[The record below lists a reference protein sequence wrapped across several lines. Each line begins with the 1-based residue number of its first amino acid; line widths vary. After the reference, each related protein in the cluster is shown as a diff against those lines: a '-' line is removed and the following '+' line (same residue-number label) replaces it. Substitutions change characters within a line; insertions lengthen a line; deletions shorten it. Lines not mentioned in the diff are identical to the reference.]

1 MSSAR
6 VVETKLTGGRGSRVA
21 ELVSEGLYAEFAVH
35 PEVAPPTIPGAVNG
49 EVYLCEDQQRH
60 CMPSSY

>member
-1 MSSAR
+1 VTSMSSAR

-35 PEVAPPTIPGAVNG
+35 PEVAP
-49 EVYLCEDQQRH
+49 
-60 CMPSSY
+60 